1 MAWPRDRDFVT
12 IRADFRVLQKES
24 ADMTRL
30 PFLVAAVIAAV
41 VGTAAGAV
49 TVAAGAQTPPVNN
62 TLWGGLYTDDQA
74 SRGRDVFNAT
84 CANCHTLD
92 SQGNRPLSGKKFWDS
107 YTQKTVG
114 DLFTFMQKNMP
125 NGSPG
130 SLSEKT
136 YAELVALV
144 LKSNGIPA
152 GTTELVPSA
161 VAAIPIIPKDG
172 PAELPAGALVRVVG
186 CLAKNGPEFVVTSA
200 TPPQRTDKSGIA
212 PDDATR
218 PLGEK
223 SIALKFLLTKLDAD
237 IGKRVLVTGLLIGV
251 GGINGLNVSTVTK
264 VADSCP

>member
-1 MAWPRDRDFVT
+1 
-12 IRADFRVLQKES
+12 
-24 ADMTRL
+24 MTRS

-41 VGTAAGAV
+41 VATAAGAV
-49 TVAAGAQTPPVNN
+49 PGVVGAQTGPARN
-62 TLWGGLYTDDQA
+62 TLWDGLYTDDQA
-74 SRGRDVFNAT
+74 SRGNAVFSAT

-114 DLFTFMQKNMP
+114 DLFTFIQKNMP
-125 NGSPG
+125 NGNGG

-136 YAELVALV
+136 YADLVALV

-152 GTTELVPSA
+152 GTTDLVPSA

-186 CLAKNGPEFVVTSA
+186 CLAKNGSDFVLTSA
-200 TPPQRTDKSGIA
+200 TPPQRTDKTDIA

-223 SIALKFLLTKLDAD
+223 SIALKFLLTKLDTD
-237 IGKRVLVTGLLIGV
+237 IGKRVSATGLLIGM
-251 GGINGLNVSTVTK
+251 GGISGLNVSTVTK

>member
-1 MAWPRDRDFVT
+1 MKHVPMF
-12 IRADFRVLQKES
+12 L
-24 ADMTRL
+24 
-30 PFLVAAVIAAV
+30 LVALAA
-41 VGTAAGAV
+41 AAGTVPAV
-49 TVAAGAQTPPVNN
+49 TGAQTTPAKN
-62 TLWGGLYTDDQA
+62 TLWDGLYTDDQA
-74 SRGRDVFNAT
+74 SRGNAVFTTT

-114 DLFTFMQKNMP
+114 DLFTFIQKNMP
-125 NGSPG
+125 NGNPG

-136 YAELVALV
+136 YADLLALV

-186 CLAKNGPEFVVTSA
+186 CLAKTGSDFVVTSA
-200 TPPQRTDKSGIA
+200 TTPQRTDNNLGTA

-237 IGKRVLVTGLLIGV
+237 IGKRVSATGLLIGV
-251 GGINGLNVSTVTK
+251 GGIGGLNVSTVTK

>member
-1 MAWPRDRDFVT
+1 
-12 IRADFRVLQKES
+12 
-24 ADMTRL
+24 MTRS
-30 PFLVAAVIAAV
+30 PFLLVAAVIAAV
-41 VGTAAGAV
+41 VATAAGAAPGV
-49 TVAAGAQTPPVNN
+49 GSAQTAPARN
-62 TLWGGLYTDDQA
+62 TLWDGLYTDDQA
-74 SRGRDVFNAT
+74 SRGNAVFSAT

-114 DLFTFMQKNMP
+114 DLFGFIQKNMP
-125 NGSPG
+125 NGNAG

-136 YAELVALV
+136 YADLVALI
-144 LKSNGIPA
+144 LKSNGVPA
-152 GTTELVPSA
+152 GTTDLVPSA

-186 CLAKNGPEFVVTSA
+186 CLAKNGSDFVLTSA
-200 TPPQRTDKSGIA
+200 TPPQRTDKTGIA

-223 SIALKFLLTKLDAD
+223 SIALKFLFTKLDTD
-237 IGKRVLVTGLLIGV
+237 IGKRVSATGLLIGV
-251 GGINGLNVSTVTK
+251 GGISGLNVATVTK

>member
-1 MAWPRDRDFVT
+1 
-12 IRADFRVLQKES
+12 
-24 ADMTRL
+24 MTRS
-30 PFLVAAVIAAV
+30 PFFVAAVIAAV
-41 VGTAAGAV
+41 VAAAAGAV
-49 TVAAGAQTPPVNN
+49 PAVAGAQTPPAKI
-62 TLWGGLYTDDQA
+62 TLLDGLYTDDQA
-74 SRGRDVFNAT
+74 SRGNAVFSST

-114 DLFTFMQKNMP
+114 DLFAFIQKNMP
-125 NGSPG
+125 NGNGG

-136 YAELVALV
+136 YADLVALI

-152 GTTELVPSA
+152 GTTDLVPSE

-172 PAELPAGALVRVVG
+172 SAELPAGALVRIVG
-186 CLAKNGPEFVVTSA
+186 CLAKNGSDFVLTSA
-200 TPPQRTDKSGIA
+200 TPPLRTDKTDIA

-223 SIALKFLLTKLDAD
+223 SIALKFLLTKLDSS
-237 IGKRVLVTGLLIGV
+237 IGKRVSATGLLIGV
-251 GGINGLNVSTVTK
+251 GGTGGLNVSTVTK

>member
-1 MAWPRDRDFVT
+1 
-12 IRADFRVLQKES
+12 
-24 ADMTRL
+24 MTRSSF
-30 PFLVAAVIAAV
+30 FLAAVIAAV
-41 VGTAAGAV
+41 MG
-49 TVAAGAQTPPVNN
+49 TVAGQVGVAGAQTAPAKNN
-62 TLWGGLYTDDQA
+62 TLWDGLYSDDQA
-74 SRGRDVFNAT
+74 SRGNAVFNAT

-92 SQGNRPLSGKKFWDS
+92 AEGNRPLSGKKFWDS

-114 DLFTFMQKNMP
+114 DLFTFIQKNMP
-125 NGSPG
+125 NGNPG

-136 YAELVALV
+136 YADLVALV

-152 GTTELVPSA
+152 GMTDLVPSA

-172 PAELPAGALVRVVG
+172 STELPAGALVRIVG
-186 CLAKNGPEFVVTSA
+186 CLAKNGPDFVLTSA

-223 SIALKFLLTKLDAD
+223 SIALKFVFTKLDAD
-237 IGKRVLVTGLLIGV
+237 IGKRVLATGLLIGV

>member
-1 MAWPRDRDFVT
+1 
-12 IRADFRVLQKES
+12 
-24 ADMTRL
+24 MTRS

-41 VGTAAGAV
+41 VATAAGAV
-49 TVAAGAQTPPVNN
+49 PAVAGAQTAPAKN
-62 TLWGGLYTDDQA
+62 TLWDGLYTDDQA
-74 SRGRDVFNAT
+74 SRGDAVFSTT

-114 DLFTFMQKNMP
+114 DLFTFIQKNMP
-125 NGSPG
+125 NGNPG

-136 YAELVALV
+136 YADLLALI

-152 GTTELVPSA
+152 GTTDLVPSA
-161 VAAIPIIPKDG
+161 VAAIPIISKDG
-172 PAELPAGALVRVVG
+172 PTELPAGALVRVVG
-186 CLAKNGPEFVVTSA
+186 CLAKNGSDFVLTSA
-200 TPPQRTDKSGIA
+200 TAPRRTDNNLGVA

-223 SIALKFLLTKLDAD
+223 SFALKFLLTKLDAN
-237 IGKRVLVTGLLIGV
+237 IGKRMSATGLLIGV
-251 GGINGLNVSTVTK
+251 GGIDGLNVSTVTK